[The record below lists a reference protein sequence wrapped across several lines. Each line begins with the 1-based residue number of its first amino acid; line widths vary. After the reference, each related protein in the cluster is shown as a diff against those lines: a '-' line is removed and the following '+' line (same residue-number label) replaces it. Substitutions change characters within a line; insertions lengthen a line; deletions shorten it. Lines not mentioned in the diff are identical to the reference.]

1 MRPSPPPRSSEV
13 PTLITRIAAVSPIH
27 PKETERFIKFAI
39 VGAIGAIVDFTILNL
54 LVFGFGVH
62 DLVANA
68 ISFTC
73 AVLSNF
79 TWNRLWTYPESRQ
92 FRKRQQLPQF
102 VLVSIIGLGIN
113 TAVLY
118 FVDRF
123 LLSMGLSQA
132 LALNIGKAFA
142 ILVVLF
148 WNFGANRF
156 WTYRHVDRS

>member
-1 MRPSPPPRSSEV
+1 MTTPKPEA
-13 PTLITRIAAVSPIH
+13 TNLIARIAAFSPIH
-27 PKETERFIKFAI
+27 PKETERFLKFAI
-39 VGAIGAIVDFTILNL
+39 VGAMGAIVDFAVLNL
-54 LVFGFGVH
+54 LVFGFGFH

-73 AVLSNF
+73 AVISNF

-92 FRKRQQLPQF
+92 FRKRRQLPKF
-102 VLVSIIGLGIN
+102 ALVSIIGLGIN
-113 TAVLY
+113 TIVLY

-123 LLSMGLSQA
+123 LLSLGFSQA

-148 WNFGANRF
+148 WNFGANRV
-156 WTYRHVDRS
+156 WTYRNVDRT